1 MKLITDITT
10 DIPVGKMK
18 DGDIAIVTQW
28 QHGFDYAGEIVQR
41 YKDYLIRVGKPA
53 SEGWDD
59 IFKRNYNFLYNKSCM
74 VRILPSGTVLE
85 IE

>member
-18 DGDIAIVTQW
+18 DGDIAIVTKW
-28 QHGFDYAGEIVQR
+28 IDGFGDAGEIVQR

-59 IFKRNYNFLYNKSCM
+59 IFKRNYYFLYDQTCM
-74 VRILPSGTVLE
+74 VRVLPSGTMLE
-85 IE
+85 VE